1 MLYTNKKTKK
11 AKKTNIVIEPANKI
25 ADNTIKEIENDD
37 EKVKE
42 SKTDAIVFAILS
54 TIIII
59 FAITHAKL
67 VEDIMSNIIIKLM
80 ILTFNYPVQSI
91 IVLIFSSAV
100 ILALTK
106 YLDNKF
112 SC

>member
-11 AKKTNIVIEPANKI
+11 TNIVIDSANKI
-25 ADNTIKEIENDD
+25 TDNSIEEIEKDD
-37 EKVKE
+37 DKVKE

-54 TIIII
+54 AIIII
-59 FAITHAKL
+59 FTLTHAKL
-67 VEDIMSNIIIKLM
+67 VEDIMGSIIIKLM
-80 ILTFNYPVQSI
+80 TLTYNYPVQSI